1 MDHIATSAEALDA
14 RVELSPGGSFR
25 GMPAFPF
32 ADRHEL
38 AQLATGRET
47 SLFAGDVAEQE
58 AALKDRIA
66 GRRFLVI
73 GGAGSIGRSVVHQIA
88 ARGPKALH
96 VVDQSENGLVEVV
109 RDLRSRPEELK
120 VEDFR
125 TFPVDYGSPVMR
137 LLLAGSEPYDV
148 VLNFAAIKHV
158 RSEKDLY
165 SLLQMFDT
173 NLVKQV
179 RFMEW
184 LRDIGFMGR
193 YFCVST
199 DKAAN
204 PVSLMG
210 ASKRLMEH
218 VLFSEEAVEGFRATV
233 TSARF
238 ANVAFSDGSLL
249 DGFLSRFAK
258 RQPLAAP
265 RDTRRYFVSL
275 EEASHI
281 CLLAALCTPDHRI
294 VVPRLSPENDL
305 LDLQT
310 VAERVITHFGLTPV
324 HYADASA
331 ARAAVAGDVA
341 RGRYPLLLTPL
352 DTAGEKPY
360 EEFVGEGET
369 AEELG
374 FATLYGVAYQPAPA
388 GSVTRVLSAVNDVIA
403 GRASLDKSG
412 LVLMIGDAIRQF
424 RHHTSDSNLDQ
435 RM

>member
-1 MDHIATSAEALDA
+1 MNHIATPAGTSDFHADA
-14 RVELSPGGSFR
+14 SPRSFHS
-25 GMPAFPF
+25 MPALPF
-32 ADRHEL
+32 AHLDEL
-38 AQLATGRET
+38 ASLATGRRT

-58 AALKDRIA
+58 SALVDQIA
-66 GRRFLVI
+66 GRRFLVV
-73 GGAGSIGRSVVHQIA
+73 GGAGSIGRGVVHQIA
-88 ARGPKALH
+88 ARRPKALH
-96 VVDQSENGLVEVV
+96 VVDQSENGLVELV
-109 RDLRSRPEELK
+109 RDLRSRPEGLDGT
-120 VEDFR
+120 DFR

-137 LLLAGSEPYDV
+137 LLLTGSEPYDV
-148 VLNFAAIKHV
+148 ILNFAAIKHV

-218 VLFSEEAVEGFRATV
+218 VMFSEEAVAGFRATV

-249 DGFLSRFAK
+249 DGFLGRFAK

-275 EEASHI
+275 EESSHI
-281 CLLAALCTPDHRI
+281 CLMAALRAPDRCI

-305 LDLQT
+305 LELQT
-310 VAERVITHFGLTPV
+310 VAERVIGHFGLTPA
-324 HYADASA
+324 HYTDPDA
-331 ARAAVAGDVA
+331 ARAAVADEVA

-369 AEELG
+369 AVELG
-374 FATLYGVAYQPAPA
+374 FGTLYGVGYQQAPA
-388 GSVTRVLSAVNDVIA
+388 GTVARVLATVNDVIA
-403 GRASLDKSG
+403 GTASLDKSG
-412 LVLMIGDAIRQF
+412 LVSMIGDAIRQF

>member
-1 MDHIATSAEALDA
+1 MNHIAQRPTRL
-14 RVELSPGGSFR
+14 
-25 GMPAFPF
+25 PF
-32 ADRHEL
+32 ADVGEL
-38 AQLATGRET
+38 AQLATGRDG

-58 AALKDRIA
+58 LALKEAIA
-66 GRRFLVI
+66 GRRFLVV
-73 GGAGSIGRSVVHQIA
+73 GGAGSIGRGVVQQIA
-88 ARGPKALH
+88 ARAPKALH

-109 RDLRSRPEELK
+109 RDLRSRPEGLA

-125 TFPVDYGSPVMR
+125 TFPIDYGSPVMR
-137 LLLAGSEPYDV
+137 LFLQGSEPYDV
-148 VLNFAAIKHV
+148 ILNFAAIKHV

-179 RFMEW
+179 SFMEW
-184 LRDIGFMGR
+184 LRDTGFAGR

-218 VLFSEEAVEGFRATV
+218 VLFSEEAVAGFRGTI

-249 DGFLSRFAK
+249 EGFLNRFAK

-281 CLLAALCTPDHRI
+281 CLLAALCTPGHRI

-305 LDLQT
+305 LELQS
-310 VAERVITHFGLTPV
+310 VAERVIGHFGLTPS
-324 HYADASA
+324 HHTDPDA
-331 ARAAVAGDVA
+331 ARAAVAGDLA

-374 FATLYGVAYQPAPA
+374 FSTLYGVVYQPAPP
-388 GSVTRVLSAVNDVIA
+388 GSLTRVLSAVNEVIA

-412 LVLMIGDAIRQF
+412 LVSLIGGAIRQF
-424 RHHTSDSNLDQ
+424 RHHGSDSNLDQ